1 MFQYFYIVTHKNNL
15 VCFLVF
21 LNELFMEVTF
31 IQKYEF
37 VGFQCVLQ
45 IDENLKLTPFYIER
59 LFELSDCFNVTKTV
73 Q

>member
-1 MFQYFYIVTHKNNL
+1 
-15 VCFLVF
+15 
-21 LNELFMEVTF
+21 MEVTF